1 MAHCI
6 NPDCSHPDNPA
17 DTDTCLACGSSL
29 LLKGRYEL
37 TSALA
42 QGGFGA
48 TFLAKDRNIPGRP
61 ERVIKQLR
69 PNATSPSVLRMAR
82 ELFEREATTLG
93 KIGSH
98 PQIPALMD
106 YFEERSEFYLVQEF
120 VKGLTLHQEIKQ
132 DGPVTEQGA
141 KQVLSELLP
150 MLDYIHSQ
158 QVIHRDIKPANII
171 RRAQDRK
178 LVLIDFGAVKDQ
190 VGPVSENSDMTALT
204 SFAIG
209 TPGYAPPE
217 QMAMRPIY
225 SSDVYALGVTC
236 IYLLTGKSPKE
247 LGYNPATGE
256 IMWQSNIHVSSH
268 FADVLSKMLDMSVR
282 HRYQSATE
290 VLEALNMAPYMDSL
304 AQSMMTRPGSAS
316 TTPTGGD
323 LQQAS
328 PFAREAE
335 AIRKRQQSNRRVDG
349 GMLRGPSTGG
359 KPASTGGR
367 SAIPTSTLGGSTIGN
382 TTGRTTGRTGRLGPS
397 TGGRT
402 GATPPAR
409 VQKIGPLDL
418 QKRYD
423 QGHRDFANHDFSA
436 LNLQRLTLS
445 GSEFHESRFVGANL
459 QGADLSKA
467 NLGHTNFS
475 QARLRDAKLMGAYLT
490 NSDLREADLRGANL
504 TNAHLSNA
512 NLRQANLCG
521 ADLTGAKVTDEQ
533 LAQAKL
539 SWNTVFPNGRRGG
552 LFG

>member
-6 NPDCSHPDNPA
+6 NPDCSHPENPA
-17 DTDTCLACGSSL
+17 NTETCLTCGSSL

-48 TFLAKDRNIPGRP
+48 TFLAKDRNIPGHP

-120 VKGLTLHQEIKQ
+120 VKGLTLHQEIRQ

-150 MLDYIHSQ
+150 MLDYIHGQ
-158 QVIHRDIKPANII
+158 KVIHRDIKPANII

-190 VGPVSENSDMTALT
+190 VGPVSEQSEMTALT
-204 SFAIG
+204 SYAIG

-217 QMAMRPIY
+217 QMAMRPIF

-236 IYLLTGKSPKE
+236 IYLLTAKSPKE

-256 IMWQSNIHVSSH
+256 IMWQANIHVSSQ

-282 HRYQSATE
+282 HRYQSANE
-290 VLEALNMAPYMDSL
+290 VLDALNMSPYMDSL
-304 AQSMMTRPGSAS
+304 AQSMMTRPGSG
-316 TTPTGGD
+316 TPTGGD
-323 LQQAS
+323 LQQS

-335 AIRKRQQSNRRVDG
+335 AIRKRQQSNRRVEG
-349 GMLRGPSTGG
+349 GMLRGPATGG
-359 KPASTGGR
+359 RPANTGGR
-367 SAIPTSTLGGSTIGN
+367 SAIPSSTLSGSTTTSKPSNPGGGSST
-382 TTGRTTGRTGRLGPS
+382 TTGRPMTSGTRI
-397 TGGRT
+397 
-402 GATPPAR
+402 
-409 VQKIGPLDL
+409 QKISPLDL

-436 LNLQRLTLS
+436 LNLQRLNLS
-445 GSEFHESRFVGANL
+445 GGEFHETRFVGANL
-459 QGADLSKA
+459 QGADLTKA

-475 QARLRDAKLMGAYLT
+475 QARLRDTKMVGAYLS

-521 ADLTGAKVTDEQ
+521 ADLTGAKVSDEQ
-533 LAQAKL
+533 LAMAKL
-539 SWNTVFPNGRRGG
+539 NWSTVFPNGRRGG
-552 LFG
+552 LW

>member
-6 NPDCSHPDNPA
+6 NPDCPQPENPA
-17 DTDTCLACGSSL
+17 ETETCLACGSSL

-37 TSALA
+37 TSSLG

-48 TFLAKDRNIPGRP
+48 TFLAKDRNIPGHP

-69 PNATSPSVLRMAR
+69 PNATSPGVMRMAR

-120 VKGLTLHQEIKQ
+120 VKGLTLHQEIKH

-141 KQVLSELLP
+141 KQVLSEILP

-158 QVIHRDIKPANII
+158 KVIHRDIKPANII

-190 VGPVSENSDMTALT
+190 VGPISEQSDMTALT
-204 SFAIG
+204 SYAIG

-236 IYLLTGKSPKE
+236 IYLLTGRSPKE

-256 IMWQSNIHVSSH
+256 IMWQANIHVSSH
-268 FADVLSKMLDMSVR
+268 FAEVLSKMLDMSVR
-282 HRYQSATE
+282 HRYQSANE
-290 VLEALNMAPYMDSL
+290 VLEALSMEPYMDSL
-304 AQSMMTRPGSAS
+304 AQGLMTRPGSAS
-316 TTPTGGD
+316 GNPTGGD
-323 LQQAS
+323 LQS

-335 AIRKRQQSNRRVDG
+335 AIRKRQQSNRRVEG

-359 KPASTGGR
+359 RPANTAGR
-367 SAIPTSTLGGSTIGN
+367 SAIPSSTLGSGN
-382 TTGRTTGRTGRLGPS
+382 TNMSTGRPSSGP
-397 TGGRT
+397 R
-402 GATPPAR
+402 PR
-409 VQKIGPLDL
+409 VAKIGPLDL

-436 LNLQRLTLS
+436 LNLQRLNLS
-445 GSEFHESRFVGANL
+445 GGEFHEARFVGANL

-475 QARLRDAKLMGAYLT
+475 QARLRDTKMVGAYLS

-521 ADLTGAKVTDEQ
+521 ADLTGAKVSDEQ

-552 LFG
+552 LW